1 MKINGFTIPI
11 AVIVLVVLF
20 FVARKQGWIDL

>member
-1 MKINGFTIPI
+1 MKINGFTIPVV
-11 AVIVLVVLF
+11 VIVLVVLF